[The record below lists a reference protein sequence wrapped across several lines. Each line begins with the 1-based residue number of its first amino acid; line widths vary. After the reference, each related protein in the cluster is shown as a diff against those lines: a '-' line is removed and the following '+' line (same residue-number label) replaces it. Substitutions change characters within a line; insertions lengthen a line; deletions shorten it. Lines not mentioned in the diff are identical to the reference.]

1 MKKTKIKDKIIELRN
16 LGFSYDKIM
25 EEIGCSKGTISYHC
39 GEGQKEKYR
48 IRRIKN
54 RKDRHPLAGKI
65 ENFHRKYKNIKI
77 KKPVNKKTSKILY
90 QKIIGFSKI
99 KGRDYNYMNFTVED
113 FTAKIGDDPSCA
125 LTGRKINLN
134 DSKSYQLDHIIPISK
149 GGTNSIDNCQ
159 LVCSEANFAK
169 HNLLTEDF
177 IKLCKDVVKK
187 FEN

>member
-1 MKKTKIKDKIIELRN
+1 MKNVKIKDKIIELRS
-16 LGFSYDKIM
+16 LGFSYDKIVK
-25 EEIGCSKGTISYHC
+25 EIGCSKGTVAYHC
-39 GEGQKEKYR
+39 GPGQKEKYR
-48 IRRIKN
+48 TRRIKN
-54 RKDRHPLAGKI
+54 RKNKHPLDRKI
-65 ENFHRKYKNIKI
+65 ETFHRKYKPI
-77 KKPVNKKTSKILY
+77 KKKKSVNKKVSKIFY

-113 FTAKIGDDPSCA
+113 FMAKIGDDPRCA
-125 LTGRKINLN
+125 LTGRRINLN

-169 HNLLTEDF
+169 YNLLTEDF
-177 IKLCKDVVKK
+177 IKLCKDVVKN